1 MQTNPLNSDKAN
13 ISDNGNNTSRKGF
26 LRWARL
32 AAAGAL
38 VLALALAC
46 TTPTPEIPE
55 NTAIEPTER
64 APELPT
70 ATAATAPA
78 EATRESEAEI
88 TPEAEPFEGTLRFS
102 VVDGDDDSAARLAAL
117 NDQHGFERLFE
128 ARVGIESGVSAIAE
142 IDMRD
147 PAGRVMVRLKK
158 DMPAGQTQPSEMA
171 VKDLALSTETEAVI
185 YQNEAEGLVFFWTES
200 LGQAHFTP
208 ATQEMVGEAVAA
220 PMFDVRRDKTGDA
233 NWIKAVVGSDAQGAS
248 VYQLTHESDDRGTWV
263 KLANPITVLES
274 ETIFVEAEQA
284 VEVTRQ
290 YLDPREAL
298 AGELEKYDFDRP
310 VFRAV
315 SSTGVVLVIPFNR
328 EAYPVRYTIGLEGDE
343 NNTELAD
350 LFLTELW
357 PRLQVAYNN
366 AGRTPQEIATNPVEP
381 FIMAIDADLTHLYVD
396 KGGRINPLIANPN
409 QGEVPLLQKIPMTM
423 EDVSQVIFLAGKTSQ
438 RGPKV
443 PEEDHQVTL
452 TVPTESGNKE
462 VTVINM
468 YAPITSKR
476 NTTQTILAFTD
487 PDKTDKRILVF
498 LEETEQPQTDEIMA
512 YNLLARLLGAPYRA
526 FMPENDT
533 NNIVSRSLGG
543 TGYSPNTTVIFPS
556 YLNDLYQTVAY
567 GNKKELVEGYR
578 QTNRLVTRDN

>member
-1 MQTNPLNSDKAN
+1 MQTNQLNSDKAN
-13 ISDNGNNTSRKGF
+13 IASNGSKTNRKGF
-26 LRWARL
+26 LRWAGL

-38 VLALALAC
+38 VLALVSAC
-46 TTPTPEIPE
+46 TTPAPETSE
-55 NTAIEPTER
+55 KTAIAPTER
-64 APELPT
+64 AEEMPT
-70 ATAATAPA
+70 ATTAPV
-78 EATRESEAEI
+78 EATRKSETEK
-88 TPEAEPFEGTLRFS
+88 TPEAEPFEGTLRFI
-102 VVDGDDDSAARLAAL
+102 VVNGDDDSSARLAAL
-117 NDQHGFERLFE
+117 NDQHHFESLFE
-128 ARVGIESGVSAIAE
+128 ARIGIESGVSAIAE

-158 DMPAGQTQPSEMA
+158 DLPEGQNQPSEMA

-200 LGQAHFTP
+200 LGTAQFAP
-208 ATQEMVGEAVAA
+208 AKQEIVGEAVAA

-233 NWIKAVVGSDAQGAS
+233 NWIKAVVGNDAQGAS

-263 KLANPITVLES
+263 KLANPITVLER
-274 ETIFVEAEQA
+274 ETIFAEAG
-284 VEVTRQ
+284 EVAEVARQ
-290 YLDPREAL
+290 YLDPGEAL

-315 SSTGVVLVIPFNR
+315 SSTGVELIIPFNR

-366 AGRTPQEIATNPVEP
+366 AGRTPQEIATNPVKP
-381 FIMAIDADLTHLYVD
+381 FIMAIDADLAHLYVD
-396 KGGRINPLIANPN
+396 KGGRINPLNGNP
-409 QGEVPLLQKIPMTM
+409 PLLQKISMTM
-423 EDVSQVIFLAGKTSQ
+423 EDVSQVIFLAGKTSSM
-438 RGPKV
+438 GAPV
-443 PEEDHQVTL
+443 PEHDHQITIA
-452 TVPTESGNKE
+452 VPTENGNKE

-487 PDKTDKRILVF
+487 QAQPGKRILVF

-512 YNLLARLLGAPYRA
+512 YNLLQRLLRAPYRVM
-526 FMPENDT
+526 MPEKDT
-533 NNIVSRSLGG
+533 QDIVSRSLSGDG
-543 TGYSPNTTVIFPS
+543 HSPNFTVLFPS
-556 YLNDLYQTVAY
+556 YLDDLYQGIQADTQSKLY
-567 GNKKELVEGYR
+567 DDYYKIGKLITS
-578 QTNRLVTRDN
+578 TN